1 MGWPA
6 VPDLGSHGSDH
17 VCCLMGLTVKPLNL
31 KEIGGPGEDR
41 TPDPMVANYMFGRAI
56 SLILRH
62 GWQR

>member
-31 KEIGGPGEDR
+31 NDIGGPGEDR
-41 TPDPMVANYMFGRAI
+41 TPDPMVANRAI
-56 SLILRH
+56 
-62 GWQR
+62 